1 VSPSEAT
8 QATHATA
15 TAADP
20 TEELAPVGAPAKPE
34 LPPAPPR
41 PPKPARV
48 HSPVSPSI
56 RVAAEAITLL
66 GALIL
71 GFFAY
76 FYGLSGTTEARAQ
89 TTLYRTMAG
98 QLALAVAPVGPTTE
112 NAPVAI
118 LDIPALGIYRMVVVE
133 GTTSGD
139 LMNGPGHLR
148 SSVLPGQAGQSVV
161 FGREAGFGGPFAH
174 LMRLNRGDKITA
186 VTGQGVATYVVESF
200 GTSVKPPPDPTP
212 NRLILETA
220 DSSLLSRTTVE
231 VSADLVSDPQPSPG
245 GLPSTGSQENA
256 LAGDPGA
263 LVALLLW
270 AQALLIVSVVGT
282 IAAYRWSRP
291 AAYLCAAPAGL
302 ALVWLIY
309 QNFAALLPNLY

>member
-1 VSPSEAT
+1 VSTSEAVHAA
-8 QATHATA
+8 ATP
-15 TAADP
+15 ADP
-20 TEELAPVGAPAKPE
+20 TVELSPVGEPPKPE
-34 LPPAPPR
+34 LPSAPSRPTPPPR
-41 PPKPARV
+41 VRTPAA
-48 HSPVSPSI
+48 PSV
-56 RVAAEAITLL
+56 RVAAEALTLL
-66 GALIL
+66 GALIV

-76 FYGLSGTTEARAQ
+76 FYGLSGTSEARAQ

-112 NAPVAI
+112 AAPVAI
-118 LDIPALGIYRMVVVE
+118 LDLPSLGIYHMVVVE

-161 FGREAGFGGPFAH
+161 FGRQAGFGGPFAH

-186 VTGQGVATYVVESF
+186 VTGQGVSTYVVESF
-200 GTSVKPPPDPTP
+200 GTSVVPPPDPTA

-220 DSSLLSRTTVE
+220 DGSLLSRTTVE
-231 VSADLVSDPQPSPG
+231 VSADLVSAPLPSPG
-245 GLPSTGSQENA
+245 GLPTTGSQENA

-270 AQALLIVSVVGT
+270 AQALLLVSVVGT

-291 AAYLCAAPAGL
+291 AAYLCAAPAAL